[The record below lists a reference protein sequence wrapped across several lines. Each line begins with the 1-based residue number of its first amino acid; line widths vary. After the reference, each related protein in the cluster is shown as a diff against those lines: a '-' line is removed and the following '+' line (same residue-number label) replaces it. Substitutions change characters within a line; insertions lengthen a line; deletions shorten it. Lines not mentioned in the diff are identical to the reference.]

1 MEISKDQ
8 SNLNI
13 LLKLGIVFLISRIV
27 LLICVPVH
35 TLFFGTAHGTDIVS
49 VTNVWDAA
57 HYKYIIENGY
67 TFPTDYDPQAN
78 WAFFPLYSLI
88 GMFLRF
94 ITGGYIPTYVLGM
107 IISNVCIFL
116 ASFFAVKTVEA
127 TALDKSKCNV
137 WLMGTV
143 IFMTPYAFYCNST
156 YTEGLFIACIAAF
169 FYFAVK
175 RKFVIAGVCAALAS
189 ATRIVGCTLVF
200 ALVTEMYFV
209 YCEDKNKEVKAFF
222 KNFTGVIS
230 EIFKRPVWL
239 FSVLLCPLGIFAYMA
254 FLYGFC
260 GDAFAF
266 LHVQIAWREN
276 NMFPVFEVLFRA
288 CFGLKELRYVFWGW
302 FCIAA
307 FVLYGY
313 MIKKNRVSMGIFGI
327 ISLLVPLCS
336 DVMSTPRFII
346 GTYVAYIGLYDL
358 LSGRSRVVRWT
369 VMGILMALEIY
380 MTLFWYNKH
389 HWLL

>member
-1 MEISKDQ
+1 MKTNTNN
-8 SNLNI
+8 SNINI
-13 LLKLGIVFLISRIV
+13 LLKIGILFIISRII

-35 TLFFGTAHGTDIVS
+35 TLIFGTAHGTDIVS

-57 HYKYIIENGY
+57 HYKYVIENGY
-67 TFPTDYDPQAN
+67 TFPTADDPQAN

-88 GMFLRF
+88 GMALKF
-94 ITGGYIPTYVLGM
+94 ITGGLVPTYALGM
-107 IISNVCIFL
+107 LISNVCIFL
-116 ASFFAVKTVEA
+116 AAYFASKTIKNADSYLVGIVMF
-127 TALDKSKCNV
+127 L
-137 WLMGTV
+137 
-143 IFMTPYAFYCNST
+143 TPYAFYCNST

-169 FYFAVK
+169 FYFVSQK
-175 RKFVIAGVCAALAS
+175 RIVLAGVCAALAS

-200 ALVTEMYFV
+200 ALVTELYFMY
-209 YCEDKNKEVKAFF
+209 CDELGKEAKAFF
-222 KNFTGVIS
+222 KNCLGFIG
-230 EIFKRPVWL
+230 EIFNRPVWL
-239 FSVLLCPLGIFAYMA
+239 FSILLCPLGIFAYMA
-254 FLYGFC
+254 FLYFFC

-302 FCIAA
+302 FCIGA

-313 MIKKNRVSMGIFGI
+313 MIKKKRIAMGIFGI

-336 DVMSTPRFII
+336 DVMSTPRFIM

-358 LSGRSRVVRWT
+358 LKNANKVLKWIV
-369 VMGILMALEIY
+369 IAALAALEIF
-380 MTLFWYNKH
+380 MTLFWYNQH